1 MMGTLATTLIVAWG
15 ILSGAVVANH
25 TNGEYWSVF
34 NKVLFGG
41 AKKQDDKQG

>member
-1 MMGTLATTLIVAWG
+1 MMGTLGTSLIVAWG

-34 NKVLFGG
+34 MKVLFGG
-41 AKKQDDKQG
+41 AKLGDKQG